1 MEKNEVDWKNH
12 SIELI
17 AVFFGIT
24 LAFMLNNWR
33 EDAKDVSLGLLDED
47 SMS

>member
-1 MEKNEVDWKNH
+1 MEKNEVDWKNY

-17 AVFFGIT
+17 VVFIGIT

-33 EDAKDVSLGLLDED
+33 EDAKYS
-47 SMS
+47 